1 MVAYPNENKI
11 VYGIV
16 VRGNDSDPDPT
27 MSGGVGIYC
36 PTEYGPNVD
45 IKHLPFSRTL
55 AQGNQNGMTT
65 SNPPPE
71 HGSAVMCMKM
81 AGHSGTGHLHVLG
94 VIPND
99 INRDST
105 VPGNSIA
112 LWSAIANAISR
123 DEAKIRP
130 PPNAGSGPA
139 GSKPPKEKG
148 GYWKHEL
155 VKGIPST
162 ATLWPISGMFLPQ
175 EKNITTAVQAFS
187 GILTGDMLG
196 KLPGLNMSIGSLFDF
211 MPSELKD
218 ALFKELPPEIG
229 LALNSMSNLL
239 QSVEINEAGGFNTA
253 AKINPDV
260 FFKNA
265 VDVLSNVRDIYG
277 MVSAFQRL
285 QYDTSLYGLESLPP
299 IDLVMSGGPFGN
311 IPMQLDALGNLTS
324 KAPEPVQKLIEAFSS
339 LMNNTSGGFP
349 GVFPNQNMFGG
360 SAGVMN
366 ELFNR
371 LPTEELN
378 KAVKQMQDHVAPGDQ
393 KRKNLI
399 KILDIGM
406 TAKAL
411 TKKALG

>member
-105 VPGNSIA
+105 VPGNSA
-112 LWSAIANAISR
+112 DLWPAITKAIS
-123 DEAKIRP
+123 DIAKIRI

-148 GYWKHEL
+148 EYWKHEL
-155 VKGIPST
+155 AKGIPST
-162 ATLWPISGMFLPQ
+162 ATLWAMSGMFLPQ

-265 VDVLSNVRDIYG
+265 VDVLSNVRDLYG

-299 IDLVMSGGPFGN
+299 IDLLMSGGPFGD

-324 KAPEPVQKLIEAFSS
+324 LAPEPVQKLIEAFSS

-349 GVFPNQNMFGG
+349 SVFPNQNMFGE
-360 SAGVMN
+360 SAAVMN
-366 ELFNR
+366 EMFKL
-371 LPTEELN
+371 LKPEEYKKAVEQAKKAIAPGTQERANLN
-378 KAVKQMQDHVAPGDQ
+378 KIVNFAMTS
-393 KRKNLI
+393 KNI
-399 KILDIGM
+399 FD
-406 TAKAL
+406 AL
-411 TKKALG
+411 T